1 MKNEYEIIR
10 ELVNRYSQGKLHLE
24 PEQAQSLAQKAYQFG
39 IDFDV
44 KGKPFRK
51 MAFDAVDMASFGM
64 LPNKWRPYSPGQ
76 DLYGEPGWDKTLGGL
91 GTLAGLGTGIGLGV
105 KGAKAAVGSFRSG
118 GRAAEAIA
126 KVKEMEAIKR
136 SQAYASRF
144 YGGKDPY
151 GLDFAFNTMGSGS
164 ARFLP

>member
-1 MKNEYEIIR
+1 MQNEYEIIR
-10 ELVNRYSQGKLHLE
+10 EMANRYARGKIHLE
-24 PEQAQSLAQKAYQFG
+24 PEQAEMLAQKAYQYG

-64 LPNKWRPYSPGQ
+64 LPNKWRPSSPGQ
-76 DLYGEPGWDKTLGGL
+76 DKFFGGV

-105 KGAKAAVGSFRSG
+105 KGARAAMGSFDKG
-118 GRAAEAIA
+118 GRAAAAIA

-136 SQAYASRF
+136 SQAYAQRF

-151 GLDFAFNTMGSGS
+151 GLEFAFNNMGSGS